1 LKIKGRVQIRKSAK
15 NKLMN
20 GLRSVFGDDVDQLL
34 DMKIE
39 TAMADDFP
47 IVIVDSKVLLFQV
60 GDIYFPTVR
69 GVLELGLRKN
79 VVMVDS
85 GAVRFVVNGAD
96 IMCPGITSADP
107 AIQPGDLVIIVE
119 ETHDKPLAIGTSLMQ
134 GAEMAANSGKAVKSV
149 HHVGDKLWNLE
160 I

>member
-1 LKIKGRVQIRKSAK
+1 
-15 NKLMN
+15 MN

>member
-1 LKIKGRVQIRKSAK
+1 MKIKGRVQIRKSAK